1 MISKINLVKINSI
14 LIILFPFAMVSGPL
28 IPEIFL
34 SVIVFSFIYLV
45 VSLKKYF
52 YFDNNFIKFFS
63 LIFIVLNISSL
74 INFNLISIKSSLFY
88 FRFGLFAM
96 AIFFFLNEDKKLLKN
111 FFKFFS
117 LLILIFLID
126 SLYQFFTGTNLIG
139 MTQNMNGRIS
149 SFFGHELIMGSFFS
163 HLFLFY
169 FTLFLWIKPKI
180 NKLAITIII
189 LSFLI
194 LIFLSA
200 SRTSM
205 AIFFLSLFF
214 LIIILKEFKLFFII
228 ILISILSIFF
238 MNKYDNQKI
247 KRLVV
252 HTKNQLFENTDF
264 INLFSNRHTLHI
276 LTAYNIFLDHK
287 IFGAGPKAFRILCDN
302 SKFIPHKFINKK
314 NQIKAYDDGEI
325 QIFSINTDLKKDIT
339 DKIFESFNKTKYLNN
354 FTSIIPGEDV
364 YELWTIDQNGK
375 KKLLASVTN
384 RMKYILYLD
393 SKYYKKNEII
403 LKNLKPEY
411 RNGCNTHPHNFLIQV
426 ASETGL
432 VGLFLYIGL
441 LIYFLMG
448 ILHYMSNNRLFK
460 KIFKYDVDVRISIL
474 FCLFLITFFPILPS
488 GNIFNNWISMLIY
501 LPVGFL
507 LNLIYTKKISKSKSN
522 DVSY

>member
-1 MISKINLVKINSI
+1 MNLVKINSI

-28 IPEIFL
+28 IPEILL
-34 SVIVFSFIYLV
+34 SFIIFSFIYLA
-45 VSLKKYF
+45 VSSKKYF

-63 LIFIVLNISSL
+63 LVFIVLNISSL
-74 INFNLISIKSSLFY
+74 INFNLISIKSSVFY
-88 FRFGLFAM
+88 FRFGLFAV

-139 MTQNMNGRIS
+139 LTQNVNGRIS
-149 SFFGHELIMGSFFS
+149 SFFGDELIMGSFFS

-180 NKLAITIII
+180 NKLAITMII

-205 AIFFLSLFF
+205 ALFFLSLFF
-214 LIIILKEFKLFFII
+214 LIIILKEFKLFII
-228 ILISILSIFF
+228 IIVISILSIFF
-238 MNKYDNQKI
+238 MNKYDNKKI
-247 KRLVV
+247 NRIVV
-252 HTKNQLFENTDF
+252 HTKNQLFENTNV
-264 INLFSNRHTLHI
+264 INIFSYRHTLHI

-302 SKFIPHKFINKK
+302 NKYIPQKFINKK
-314 NQIKAYDDGEI
+314 NQIKADEDGEL
-325 QIFSINTDLKKDIT
+325 QIFLINKNLKKDIT
-339 DKIFESFNKTKYLNN
+339 DNFFESFGKTKYLNKIFN
-354 FTSIIPGEDV
+354 ILPGQNT
-364 YELWTIDQNGK
+364 YEIWTIYQNGK
-375 KKLLASVTN
+375 KKKLNSITN
-384 RMKYILYLD
+384 LRHYILYPD
-393 SKYYKKNEII
+393 SKYFKKNEII
-403 LKNLKPEY
+403 LKNLNLEY

-448 ILHYMSNNRLFK
+448 ILNYMSNNRLFK

-522 DVSY
+522 DISY